1 MMCIFNISPQ
11 TVCIPVLDSLSDS
24 ESSYTI
30 VQHFAFCLQ
39 RFMSKFL
46 LRYIIIFTYK
56 FHFVAHNFTLLKYQ
70 QYVQYMYTN
79 LKLLLVE
86 VQLPENTRRNS
97 TFRANALCREVGI
110 SRGPPRSLV
119 LPPLLT
125 SNCLTKDVCSKRQ
138 ISPCIFQ
145 VVASLPTKALLL
157 APATLA
163 QTVQD
168 YILIHLLIRLLG
180 RRASW
185 DTLRTKNGRPNSGG
199 KGKLPG

>member
-1 MMCIFNISPQ
+1 MCIFNISPQ

-24 ESSYTI
+24 DHSRVRILSYNI
-30 VQHFAFCLQ
+30 VH
-39 RFMSKFL
+39 RTFMSKFL

-56 FHFVAHNFTLLKYQ
+56 FHFVVHNFTLLKYQ

-119 LPPLLT
+119 LPPLL
-125 SNCLTKDVCSKRQ
+125 
-138 ISPCIFQ
+138 
-145 VVASLPTKALLL
+145 
-157 APATLA
+157 
-163 QTVQD
+163 
-168 YILIHLLIRLLG
+168 
-180 RRASW
+180 
-185 DTLRTKNGRPNSGG
+185 
-199 KGKLPG
+199 